1 MGSAKQADSLVVRRD
16 HRKKM
21 VVARSCPGIVVAVGG
36 LEFARQLR
44 CCPFYLHP
52 FLAEDS
58 EQMSDAL
65 IQLFAEILQIDP
77 TDLNEDSSPDNVK
90 QWDSLASME
99 LVAAIEEKFK
109 VKLST
114 KEIMKM
120 STIGRA
126 RKVLQG

>member
-1 MGSAKQADSLVVRRD
+1 
-16 HRKKM
+16 
-21 VVARSCPGIVVAVGG
+21 
-36 LEFARQLR
+36 
-44 CCPFYLHP
+44 
-52 FLAEDS
+52 
-58 EQMSDAL
+58 MSDGL
-65 IQLFAEILQIDP
+65 IQLFAEILQVDP

-90 QWDSLASME
+90 QWDSLAAME

-126 RKVLQG
+126 RKVLQGKSVAA